1 MKKKIVALSLA
12 TVLAAVPVSSAF
24 ASTSENPLLVNQ
36 QTSITS
42 ISLTAEQQDQ
52 LTENLNALSIID
64 KYVTLNDD
72 NFYELDEEAL
82 NYVGQEVFD
91 SYSRGMALTNE
102 ALANNLVKIEN
113 GQLVSNMPAVVKSL
127 KNDQGTIQP
136 FASAESYWWG
146 INFKLSNQES
156 KTLAYNIKTQAN
168 WATAIFG
175 LTGILNPPA
184 LLIAVITQFGA
195 TAFVNELEYNTNS
208 LGVNVDVSYVGTVSM
223 YPRAT

>member
-1 MKKKIVALSLA
+1 MKKKIVTLSLA
-12 TVLAAVPVSSAF
+12 AVLAAVPVSSAF

-42 ISLTAEQQDQ
+42 TSLTAEQQDQ

-72 NFYELDEEAL
+72 NFYEIDEEVL
-82 NYVGQEVFD
+82 NYVSQEVFD

-102 ALANNLVKIEN
+102 ALADNLVKIEN
-113 GQLVSNMPAVVKSL
+113 GQLVSNMPAVVKSF

-146 INFKLSNQES
+146 FNFKLSNQES

-168 WATAIFG
+168 WATAIFA
-175 LTGILNPPA
+175 LTGILQPPA
-184 LLIAVITQFGA
+184 AIIAVITNFGA
-195 TAFVNELEYNTNS
+195 NAFINTLEYNTNS
-208 LGVNVDVSYVGTVSM
+208 LGVNIDVSYIGTVSM